1 MNLLSKSYSLIRKEL
16 DEVEVCL
23 RKVSETTFPLLSGIG
38 SSLISAGGKRLR
50 PALFLLSARL
60 AKKDNYEDIVPLAA
74 SLELIHVASLIH
86 DDVIDNSL
94 LRRGKDTANAKYGNH
109 VAVLAGDYFFASAFG
124 LIRDKEYPR
133 IIGQKLVEL
142 VKLLAV
148 GEIQQDSSLYTIP
161 TGEDTYY
168 CQIEKKTAAFMAV
181 CCEIGALV
189 EGMGTDI
196 ANKLYNYGHNL
207 GMAFQITDDLLDVT
221 SNEEI
226 LGKPAGC
233 DIKQGVI
240 TLPVIY
246 ALECSS
252 KKERLAAIISNPL
265 MSEEELQEAVMIVR
279 GCEGV
284 ARSNKKIQEYVNKAK
299 SFIPEEC
306 SENLRESFG
315 LLADY
320 ILKRNY

>member
-1 MNLLSKSYSLIRKEL
+1 MLSKPYSLIKKEL

-23 RKVSETTFPLLSGIG
+23 RKVSETTLPMLSGIG
-38 SSLISAGGKRLR
+38 SSLIGAGGKRLR
-50 PALFLLSARL
+50 PALFLLAARL
-60 AKKDNYEDIVPLAA
+60 ANKADYGDIVPLAA
-74 SLELIHVASLIH
+74 SLELIHAASLIH
-86 DDVIDNSL
+86 DDVIDDSL
-94 LRRGKDTANAKYGNH
+94 LRRGKETANAKYGNH

-124 LIRDKEYPR
+124 LISDKEYPR
-133 IIGQKLVEL
+133 IVGKKLVEL

-148 GEIQQDSSLYTIP
+148 GEIQQDSFLYKIP
-161 TGEDTYY
+161 ADEEAYY

-189 EGMGTDI
+189 EGMRTDI
-196 ANKLYNYGHNL
+196 ADKLYNYGYNL

-221 SNEEI
+221 GSEET

-246 ALECSS
+246 ALECSPQ
-252 KKERLAAIISNPL
+252 KERLAAIISNPL
-265 MSEEELQEAVMIVR
+265 MSEGELQEAVMIVR
-279 GCEGV
+279 QSEGV
-284 ARSNKKIQEYVNKAK
+284 ARSRKKVQEYVDKAK

-306 SENLRESFG
+306 SENLREAYEF
-315 LLADY
+315 LADY
-320 ILKRNY
+320 ILKRNF